1 MVVLPVSFC
10 SEYCRYSLHVAVAS
24 RSRFAAAVT
33 ASPLSMLLVSRGWR
47 QFLNA
52 EDATRHVAVE
62 RRKQPATQ
70 ERSNPTIALLRFTMK
85 AVLEEGTSSSTTLSG
100 AKTIEVRGRYG
111 EGFYALHSLPRKR
124 RPLKQRPSERS
135 TIHSSGTKYH
145 YTTAADKCRVFDS
158 SLLQKLIACP
168 SFLCWGFRSPQFRRR
183 RRFDDAVRYQR
194 WRPRSSLSGSWRSR
208 RVSRRRRLPSPT
220 TTRTSTCSTA

>member
-1 MVVLPVSFC
+1 MVLPVSFC

-70 ERSNPTIALLRFTMK
+70 ERSNPTIALFK
-85 AVLEEGTSSSTTLSG
+85 VHHEGCP
-100 AKTIEVRGRYG
+100 GRRDL
-111 EGFYALHSLPRKR
+111 FVH
-124 RPLKQRPSERS
+124 
-135 TIHSSGTKYH
+135 
-145 YTTAADKCRVFDS
+145 
-158 SLLQKLIACP
+158 
-168 SFLCWGFRSPQFRRR
+168 
-183 RRFDDAVRYQR
+183 DAVRGKDHRGKRQIR
-194 WRPRSSLSGSWRSR
+194 R
-208 RVSRRRRLPSPT
+208 RVLRPT
-220 TTRTSTCSTA
+220 QPTSKAPAAETKAKREEYYTQQRDKVPLYNSGRQVSCF